1 VNDPRV
7 EQYAKLL
14 VETCVDVQPG
24 WQVLV
29 TGGVLAR
36 PLLEAVSREVAR
48 RGAYAIQRPSLAG
61 SGINLPWALEAPEE
75 LLAQPS
81 GIDAYTLD
89 NADGLVAIEAPE
101 NTRELTGLPQDRL
114 AKIQAG
120 MRPHLERVLTMDL
133 KWVGCQYPT
142 PALAQEAGMSL
153 AEFEHFL
160 YGACLLD
167 WDAERERM
175 RRFAERFDGAEEVR
189 LVAGDTDLK
198 LSIAGRRM
206 EIDAGSA
213 NMPGGEFFTSPVEES
228 ADGAIVFG
236 EFPAVYTGRE
246 VQGIRLRFDGGKV
259 VDASAEVNEEFL
271 VELLDRDEG
280 ARRLGELGIGCN
292 PGITRHMKNTLFDEK
307 IDGTVHLAL
316 GNGLPEVGGTNQSQ
330 IHWDIVKDMRR
341 EGSRIELDGQVVQEE
356 GAWSL

>member
-1 VNDPRV
+1 MRDPRI
-7 EQYAKLL
+7 EQYARIL
-14 VETCVDVQPG
+14 VDTCVGVQPG
-24 WQVLV
+24 WQVILW
-29 TGGVLAR
+29 GGPMAR
-36 PLLEAVSREVAR
+36 PLVDEVARQIAR
-48 RGAYAIQRPSLAG
+48 RGAYALVRANLTG
-61 SGINLPWALEAPEE
+61 NLPWVLEAPDE
-75 LLAQPS
+75 LIDTLAP
-81 GIDAYTLD
+81 IEAYAFEH
-89 NADGLVAIEAPE
+89 ADGLIAIDAPE
-101 NTRELTGLPQDRL
+101 NTRELSILPAERL
-114 AKIQAG
+114 ALIQG
-120 MRPHLERVLTMDL
+120 GLRPHLERVLRMEL

-189 LVAGDTDLK
+189 LVAGDTDLR

-307 IDGTVHLAL
+307 IEGTVHLAL